1 MKLNKLLVSLALVA
15 TGSVMVAC
23 GSGSTGG
30 NSNPVPSVT
39 PLPTPPYGAVIP
51 PGSTTGVAVNLEAG
65 IIAVPGQ
72 GEYTAIQLTTDQTKS
87 LLQFM
92 GGLGSQLESFVF
104 NPSANGNVV
113 VYPRDIGPN
122 GSVLLISPTTQN
134 TQGKSLK
141 SLSATMLEYALMN
154 YTGFA
159 PITPVETSVGSST
172 KVNGV
177 MYGSFNQVASVQ
189 GVTLSVPSAHINIP
203 VNNCAGATGGVISA
217 VAYKFNGV
225 DYVGYGTDTGSVC
238 VASGN
243 SISQENLSAQAP
255 TTNANAYLPAR
266 VTNLGFPTQA
276 STTSNLV
283 GYWTNEKGI
292 FKVFGKYNA
301 KNDPTG
307 TGFLN
312 VTSTEPQKQN
322 GTAQTTTFSGNIPA
336 VTNINSTYTDPNG
349 NLWVGVKT
357 GGQVYVLRNGQTAWR
372 VQQIKYITGQV
383 YTGSVTVQSDGAN
396 QGGVAVTNAGTFDIE

>member
-39 PLPTPPYGAVIP
+39 PLTPPDGAVIP
-51 PGSTTGVAVNLEAG
+51 AGSTTGVAVNLEAG

-72 GEYTAIQLTTDQTKS
+72 GGYTAIQLTADQTES
-87 LLQFM
+87 LLLFM
-92 GGLGSQLESFVF
+92 GLGSQVESFVF

-122 GSVLLISPTTQN
+122 GSVLLINPTTQN

-141 SLSATMLEYALMN
+141 SSGATILEYALSN
-154 YTGFA
+154 YTGLA
-159 PITPVETSVGSST
+159 PITPVGTSVGSSAT
-172 KVNGV
+172 VDGI
-177 MYGSFNQVASVQ
+177 MYGSLDPLTSVQ

-203 VNNCAGATGGVISA
+203 LNNCAGATGDVISA

-238 VASGN
+238 VAYGG
-243 SISQENLSAQAP
+243 SISQDNLSAQAP
-255 TTNANAYLPAR
+255 TTNANAYLPAP

-301 KNDPTG
+301 NNEPTG

-322 GTAQTTTFSGNIPA
+322 GTAQTTTFSGNIPT

-357 GGQVYVLRNGQTAWR
+357 GGQVYVLRNGQTAWQ
-372 VQQIKYITGQV
+372 VQQIKYLTGQV